1 VPQWRRDAGFNVD
14 AEDRPLGDTGFMT
27 KPATNTEVY
36 AELRAE
42 MIALVRSLTAA
53 EVDLKVP
60 QSPNWSISD
69 VVAHVVG
76 IIDDILSDNLAA
88 IGTDEWTALHVST
101 RADKTLNE
109 ICDEWSSLAPR
120 FKALGD
126 ANPVWPMRAGAD
138 LITHYHDIN
147 QALGR
152 QGNRDTAAVRMGLER
167 YGPFFCE
174 RAGNAGLPVVRVDA
188 GEQVW
193 QSGDGEPVA
202 VVTGSAFDLLRAFSG
217 RRSAAQI
224 LAMNWIGDAAPYVSV
239 ASPYGLPA
247 DDVLEYTGRASKA

>member
-1 VPQWRRDAGFNVD
+1 M
-14 AEDRPLGDTGFMT
+14 LGSMLTLELFESVCHGQRGDNGFMT
-27 KPATNTEVY
+27 KPATNAEVY
-36 AELRAE
+36 AELREE
-42 MIALVRSLTAA
+42 MIVLVRSLSAKEA
-53 EVDLKVP
+53 DLTVP
-60 QSPNWSISD
+60 LSPDWSIRD

-76 IIDDILSDNLAA
+76 IIEDILSDNLAA
-88 IGTDEWTALHVST
+88 IGTDEWTAVHVTT

-109 ICDEWSSLAPR
+109 ICDEWSSLAQR
-120 FKALGD
+120 FQALGD

-152 QGNRDTAAVRMGLER
+152 QSNRDTAAVRMGLER

-174 RAGNAGLPVVRVDA
+174 RVGNAGLPVVRVDA

-193 QSGDGEPVA
+193 QSGEGKPAA
-202 VVTGSAFDLLRAFSG
+202 VVTGPAFELLRAFSG

-224 LAMNWIGDAAPYVSV
+224 LAMNWVGSATPYASV
-239 ASPYGLPA
+239 ASPYGLPGN
-247 DDVLEYTGRASKA
+247 DVLE